1 MILILLLLGEHAL
14 HCIFMEAF
22 SFPSLIILL
31 LLSLPLYEPRNIMA
45 TVVILS
51 LSDIPAHDVPS
62 TTSEY
67 DGDAQPA
74 TL

>member
-1 MILILLLLGEHAL
+1 MHYIV
-14 HCIFMEAF
+14 F
-22 SFPSLIILL
+22 SWKPFLSSLIILL

-45 TVVILS
+45 DIVILS
-51 LSDIPAHDVPS
+51 LRDIPTHDAPS

-67 DGDAQPA
+67 DADPQPA